1 MDRAEAG
8 LRAQSGEK
16 PEGGYYTNSERIT
29 LQKFSLGRITTLPRS
44 VFGGRTVAGG
54 GGGGAAAGGGAGGG
68 TGGGGGAI
76 VVRPQTSLVDRAQT
90 LQIQTNSESIGGLQQ
105 TLNSINEQLTQLTQG
120 INGIAQQLQA
130 ESALEQNQLK
140 QEQEAERRLAERQVR
155 LGKESELERNIQAA
169 LARPIAR
176 LQQKVTSLFERIMGA
191 LTTLFFGWL
200 TNQGIET
207 LKALAEGDTE
217 KLEEIKNN
225 IIKNITYAVGA
236 FAAVKI
242 GFDLLLRTISRL
254 SLRLLGLI
262 GRIAASPFKLAADAV
277 RRLLGLGGGKTPSPP
292 GRGPSPP
299 PGKGPKPGRGGL
311 NTGIFGYL
319 FSGINAFMN
328 AKNGEYVDTAMNALS
343 LFGPGKFVKG
353 LMGIGFA
360 ADQIAEVFG
369 MNIFGKDPNKQKQA
383 ASVVEEALKQKE
395 TSSTSSSTTMMDA
408 SKEKTDA
415 KQITLQSTTGE
426 TSSAPAAVQPQNGE
440 TSSAP
445 AAVQPQTSAIPS
457 MSEMTFGVDNK
468 NMLQGLAQ
476 PLAQETKL
484 SIGTV
489 NFEGL
494 VQEKP
499 PTAEVKA
506 PPKPDT
512 PVGTLPEP
520 KPNIIMA
527 GGGTDRTQTVASQQ
541 QPLTDVPFIPSSN
554 TDNFYVLYSQLNY
567 NVVM

>member
-1 MDRAEAG
+1 
-8 LRAQSGEK
+8 
-16 PEGGYYTNSERIT
+16 
-29 LQKFSLGRITTLPRS
+29 
-44 VFGGRTVAGG
+44 
-54 GGGGAAAGGGAGGG
+54 
-68 TGGGGGAI
+68 
-76 VVRPQTSLVDRAQT
+76 
-90 LQIQTNSESIGGLQQ
+90 
-105 TLNSINEQLTQLTQG
+105 
-120 INGIAQQLQA
+120 
-130 ESALEQNQLK
+130 
-140 QEQEAERRLAERQVR
+140 
-155 LGKESELERNIQAA
+155 
-169 LARPIAR
+169 
-176 LQQKVTSLFERIMGA
+176 
-191 LTTLFFGWL
+191 
-200 TNQGIET
+200 
-207 LKALAEGDTE
+207 
-217 KLEEIKNN
+217 
-225 IIKNITYAVGA
+225 
-236 FAAVKI
+236 
-242 GFDLLLRTISRL
+242 
-254 SLRLLGLI
+254 
-262 GRIAASPFKLAADAV
+262 
-277 RRLLGLGGGKTPSPP
+277 
-292 GRGPSPP
+292 
-299 PGKGPKPGRGGL
+299 
-311 NTGIFGYL
+311 
-319 FSGINAFMN
+319 MN
-328 AKNGEYVDTAMNALS
+328 AKNGEYVDTAMIALS

-445 AAVQPQTSAIPS
+445 AAVQPQTGETSSAPAAVQPQTPAMPS

-468 NMLQGLAQ
+468 NMQQSLAQ

-484 SIGTV
+484 SVGTV

-512 PVGTLPEP
+512 PVGTLPDP

-527 GGGTDRTQTVASQQ
+527 GGGTDRTQTIASQK